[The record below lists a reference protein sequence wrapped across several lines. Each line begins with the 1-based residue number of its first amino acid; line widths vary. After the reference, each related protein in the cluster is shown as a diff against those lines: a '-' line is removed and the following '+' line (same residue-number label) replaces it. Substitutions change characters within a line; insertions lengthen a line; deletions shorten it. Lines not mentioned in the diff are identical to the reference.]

1 MQPLNTIFRQFIL
14 LLAFTCAMGA
24 LAQTNKATQNSSQPE
39 PLQSTNEGDSI
50 AERVFTG
57 KIYDVVEEPPSFPDG
72 SRALMSWISNNVH
85 YPPEYPDTSI
95 THRVVVSFVVEPDGS
110 LSNIKIVR
118 SIDSVLDEEAI
129 RVVKSM
135 PRWIPGKQN
144 GKEVRVNYNLPVSFK
159 SK

>member
-24 LAQTNKATQNSSQPE
+24 LAQTNNATQNSSQPE

-72 SRALMSWISNNVH
+72 SRALMSWLTENTH
-85 YPPEYPDTSI
+85 YPSEYGDICISG
-95 THRVVVSFVVEPDGS
+95 RVVLSFVVEPDGS
-110 LSNIKIVR
+110 ISNINVVR
-118 SIDSVLDEEAI
+118 SVDPLLDKEAI
-129 RVVKSM
+129 KVVKSM

-144 GKEVRVNYNLPVSFK
+144 GKEVRVKYNLPVSFK

>member
-1 MQPLNTIFRQFIL
+1 MQPLNSIFRQVIL

-72 SRALMSWISNNVH
+72 SRALMSWLTENTH
-85 YPPEYPDTSI
+85 YPSEYGDICISG
-95 THRVVVSFVVEPDGS
+95 RVVLSFVVEPDGS
-110 LSNIKIVR
+110 ISNINVVR
-118 SIDSVLDEEAI
+118 SVDPLLDKEAI
-129 RVVKSM
+129 KVVKSM

-144 GKEVRVNYNLPVSFK
+144 GKEVRVKYNLPVSFK
-159 SK
+159 LR

>member
-1 MQPLNTIFRQFIL
+1 MNTLHSTLRLGLL
-14 LLAFTCAMGA
+14 LLALFCSMVAT
-24 LAQTNKATQNSSQPE
+24 AQTEGVIRNNDYQE

-144 GKEVRVNYNLPVSFK
+144 GKEVRVKYNLPVSFI
-159 SK
+159 SE

>member
-1 MQPLNTIFRQFIL
+1 MNTLHSTLRLGL
-14 LLAFTCAMGA
+14 LFLALFCSMVAT
-24 LAQTNKATQNSSQPE
+24 AQTEGVIRNNDYQES
-39 PLQSTNEGDSI
+39 LQSSNEGDSI

-144 GKEVRVNYNLPVSFK
+144 GKEVRVKYNLPVSFK
-159 SK
+159 LR